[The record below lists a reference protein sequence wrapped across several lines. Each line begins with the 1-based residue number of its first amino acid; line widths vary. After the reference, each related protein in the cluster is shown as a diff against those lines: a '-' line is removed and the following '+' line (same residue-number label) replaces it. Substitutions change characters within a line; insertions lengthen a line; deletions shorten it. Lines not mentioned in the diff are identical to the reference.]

1 MTLEEDALLQTWQAN
16 RDLNPEERM
25 AFIDRVGFD
34 PFFGES
40 VMSSEGY
47 EPFDIGHMTKGVW
60 DNIVDLSNT
69 WAIYPERRKEYRARE
84 IQDLLDAQSLLNE
97 LLNEI
102 TKREAA

>member
-1 MTLEEDALLQTWQAN
+1 
-16 RDLNPEERM
+16 
-25 AFIDRVGFD
+25 
-34 PFFGES
+34 
-40 VMSSEGY
+40 
-47 EPFDIGHMTKGVW
+47 MTKGVW